1 MFKENIKYDTKR
13 IIRMGSRKWC
23 ENYKIKVKRSD
34 NEFQNTN
41 NIDFDTNM
49 VFIVPLKRECVVVLI
64 Q

>member
-1 MFKENIKYDTKR
+1 MTPKELYEWAVEN
-13 IIRMGSRKWC
+13 GA
-23 ENYKIKVKRSD
+23 ENYKIKVERSD

>member
-1 MFKENIKYDTKR
+1 MTPKELYEWAVEN
-13 IIRMGSRKWC
+13 GA
-23 ENYKIKVKRSD
+23 ENYKIKVERCD

>member
-1 MFKENIKYDTKR
+1 MTPKELYEWAVEN
-13 IIRMGSRKWC
+13 GA

-49 VFIVPLKRECVVVLI
+49 VFIVPL
-64 Q
+64 

>member
-1 MFKENIKYDTKR
+1 MTPKELYEWAVEN
-13 IIRMGSRKWC
+13 GA